1 MVSSN
6 IAAVEAYINSLKA
19 KDLSL
24 APFAEDILSIDPIIG
39 ELRGAQGFRGH
50 LANFLPIIN
59 DVKII
64 RHLTDGDS
72 VATQWEVHTAM
83 GVIPIF
89 ELFKVENGLI
99 TEAVGYFDPRPLLNG

>member
-1 MVSSN
+1 MVSPN
-6 IAAVEAYINSLKA
+6 IAAVESYINALKV

-24 APFAEDILSIDPIIG
+24 APFAEDIFAFDPIAG
-39 ELRGAQGFRGH
+39 ELRSAEGFRGH
-50 LANFLPIIN
+50 LANFLPAIN
-59 DVKII
+59 DVKIL
-64 RHLTDGDS
+64 RHFVEGDS
-72 VATQWEVHTAM
+72 VATQWEVHIVF